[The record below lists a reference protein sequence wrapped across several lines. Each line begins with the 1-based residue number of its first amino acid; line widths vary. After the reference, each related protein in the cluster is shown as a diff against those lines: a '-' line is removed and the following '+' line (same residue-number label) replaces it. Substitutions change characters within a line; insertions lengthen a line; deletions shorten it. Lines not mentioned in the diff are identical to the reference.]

1 MQTMQTMKGLIV
13 RVLIL
18 LGLLMSLTLP
28 TLAQDTPDMDVVT
41 ATPLPTVTIEP
52 EIILLKAEDDAFL
65 VGDFYLVDPLNPTVI
80 LLHQLYTNRSSWE
93 PVTGPLLGAGYN
105 VLAVD
110 LRGYGES
117 SKSINWR
124 KAVTDVQLWFDWLR
138 TEGGVREDAISTMG
152 SSMGST
158 LAIVG
163 CANDAQCQTSI
174 AISPGWDYY
183 GIELNEALS
192 VGLANRPLMILY
204 AERDRWPALGMP
216 NIEEATTGPL
226 EVNVFPA
233 NAHGMDVIKQ
243 NEEETIA
250 LILNWLEVHGGR

>member
-1 MQTMQTMKGLIV
+1 MRLFCI
-13 RVLIL
+13 ISL
-18 LGLLMSLTLP
+18 LLLSTLSS
-28 TLAQDTPDMDVVT
+28 LAQDSPDIDLST
-41 ATPLPTVTIEP
+41 ATPIPTAIIEP
-52 EIILLKAEDDAFL
+52 DTILVQAEDGAFL
-65 VGDFYLVDPLNPTVI
+65 VGDFYLIDPTSPTVV

-93 PVTGPLLGAGYN
+93 PVTGPLLGANYN

-138 TEGGVREDAISTMG
+138 SEGGVRGDAISTMG

-158 LAIVG
+158 LAIIS
-163 CANDAQCQTSI
+163 CANDAHCKTTI

-183 GIELNEALS
+183 GIILDEALS
-192 VGLANRPLMILY
+192 VGLANRPTLILY

-216 NIEEATTGPL
+216 NIQEAASGL
-226 EVNVFPA
+226 LDIRVFPA
-233 NAHGMDVIKQ
+233 NAHGMDMIKQ
-243 NEEETIA
+243 YQDEAIPMILEWLA
-250 LILNWLEVHGGR
+250 LYSGR